1 MPHSSAL
8 LEREAPLAQLQAS
21 LATLGRHG
29 ATGCCLLLQ
38 GEAGIGKTN
47 LLRHLRANAPAG
59 LSWLVGTCE
68 PWLSP
73 LPLGPLVDVVGEL
86 PTSLAQAVRSG
97 APLRELLLPVLD
109 LLRDARQPRVL
120 VIDDAQWAD
129 SATLDLLR
137 FVGRRIGSTHAALVV
152 SYRDDELGVDHP
164 LRGVLASLPAEHTQ
178 RIVLQPLSQAAVEAW
193 AQRAGRADAA
203 SIWRLTAGNPFF
215 VGELLA
221 GAAGGL
227 PATVRDAV
235 LARAAGMPA
244 QARELLDW
252 VCVEPGLMELP
263 LLACVMPSASQALV
277 HGEACGLLRSDG
289 KGVTFR
295 HDLAR
300 RALEQSLA
308 PTRRRELH
316 ARLLDALA
324 TFDASAARRVH
335 HAQQAGRLDDVAE
348 WAPRA
353 AAEAAQAGA
362 HRQAA
367 SLYGLALSGNGAAQ
381 RLEWLQAR
389 AHAELM
395 CNRHDEAIAD
405 RSAALSLARN
415 LGDAEGIGRNQ
426 IWLARLHWMRD
437 GDVVGAL
444 PWVEAAIAGLALQP
458 PGRVL
463 AQAYSTRAHLALAAD
478 DLAATQHWGERAVAL
493 AESTG
498 DAQVLA
504 HALTNL
510 GAARAFGGALDA
522 GLIELQHGLE
532 IATVRRFHD
541 DAARAYVNIFLVLGN
556 SRQLAAALEWADTGV
571 AYSELHGLDVFTV
584 RLRVRRALAR
594 LMAGQW
600 AAAEADLDE
609 VAQRHS
615 PAPTEAAVAAFVGAL
630 LALRRCQQGAR
641 RRLACA
647 VAQMRQHHV
656 ELWFTHT
663 AAALAEAAWLDGE
676 PGAALAAIA
685 EVRPLPDPWR
695 AGEMAIWRHR
705 CGGGAPDIDLLPSPL
720 AHEVAG
726 RARDAAAAWRQLGAP
741 YDEALALL
749 SGDRDDLRQALT
761 LLDGLGA
768 EAAARLARRRLRAM
782 GERAVA
788 RGLYGHARH
797 DALGLTARER
807 QVLELIGQGLLNR
820 EIAAALHRS
829 ERTVENHVAALL
841 AKLGVHDRHEAVQRL
856 RDSASREP
864 QA

>member
-1 MPHSSAL
+1 MPPSPIL

-21 LATLGRHG
+21 LAALGQRESAG
-29 ATGCCLLLQ
+29 RCLLLQ
-38 GEAGIGKTN
+38 GEAGIGKTS
-47 LLRHLRANAPAG
+47 LLRRLRDAAPAG

-73 LPLGPLVDVVGEL
+73 SPLGPLVDFVGEL
-86 PTSLAQAVRSG
+86 PPSLAQAVRSG

-152 SYRDDELGVDHP
+152 SYRDDELGADHP
-164 LRGVLASLPAEHTQ
+164 LRGVLASLPGEHTL
-178 RIVLQPLSQAAVEAW
+178 RIVLPPLSLAAVEAW

-215 VGELLA
+215 VGELLD
-221 GAAGGL
+221 GAADGL

-235 LARAAGMPA
+235 LARAARLPP

-252 VCVEPGLMELP
+252 VCVEPALIELP
-263 LLACVMPSASQALV
+263 LLARLMPSASQALV

-289 KGVTFR
+289 NGVSFR

-300 RALEQSLA
+300 RAFEESLV

-324 TFDASAARRVH
+324 TFAASAVRRVH
-335 HAQQAGRLDDVAE
+335 HAQQAGRLDDVAV

-381 RLEWLQAR
+381 RLKWLQAR

-395 CNRHDEAIAD
+395 CNRHDKAIAD
-405 RSAALSLARN
+405 RSAALSLARD

-437 GDVVGAL
+437 GDVAGAV
-444 PWVEAAIAGLALQP
+444 PWVEAAIEALGLQP

-478 DLAATQHWGERAVAL
+478 DLSATQHWGERAVAL

-522 GLIELQHGLE
+522 GLIELRHSLD
-532 IATVRRFHD
+532 IAIERRFHD

-556 SRQLAAALEWADTGV
+556 ARRLASALEWADTGV

-594 LMAGQW
+594 LLAGQW
-600 AAAEADLDE
+600 AAAEADLGE
-609 VAQRHS
+609 VAKRHS
-615 PAPTEAAVAAFVGAL
+615 PPPTEAAVAAFVGAL
-630 LALRRCQQGAR
+630 LALRRGQQGAR
-641 RRLACA
+641 RRLATA
-647 VAQMRQHHV
+647 VDQMRRHHV

-663 AAALAEAAWLDGE
+663 AAALAEAAWLDAD
-676 PGAALAAIA
+676 PGATLAVLA
-685 EVRPLPDPWR
+685 EAPRLPDPWR
-695 AGEMAIWRHR
+695 AGELALWRYR
-705 CGGGAPDIDLLPSPL
+705 CGGDAPDVEHLPLPL
-720 AHEVAG
+720 AHEAAG
-726 RARDAAAAWRQLGAP
+726 RVRDAAAGWQQLGSP
-741 YDEALALL
+741 YDQALALL
-749 SGDRDDLRQALT
+749 SGDRDDLRKALT

-788 RGLYGHARH
+788 RGRYGHARH
-797 DALGLTARER
+797 DVLGLTARER
-807 QVLELIGQGLLNR
+807 QVLELIGQGLINR
-820 EIAAALHRS
+820 EIAATLHRS

-841 AKLGVHDRHEAVQRL
+841 GKLGVNDRHEAVQRL
-856 RDSASREP
+856 RDSDSREP
-864 QA
+864 

>member
-1 MPHSSAL
+1 M
-8 LEREAPLAQLQAS
+8 
-21 LATLGRHG
+21 
-29 ATGCCLLLQ
+29 
-38 GEAGIGKTN
+38 
-47 LLRHLRANAPAG
+47 
-59 LSWLVGTCE
+59 
-68 PWLSP
+68 
-73 LPLGPLVDVVGEL
+73 
-86 PTSLAQAVRSG
+86 
-97 APLRELLLPVLD
+97 
-109 LLRDARQPRVL
+109 
-120 VIDDAQWAD
+120 
-129 SATLDLLR
+129 
-137 FVGRRIGSTHAALVV
+137 
-152 SYRDDELGVDHP
+152 
-164 LRGVLASLPAEHTQ
+164 
-178 RIVLQPLSQAAVEAW
+178 
-193 AQRAGRADAA
+193 
-203 SIWRLTAGNPFF
+203 
-215 VGELLA
+215 
-221 GAAGGL
+221 
-227 PATVRDAV
+227 
-235 LARAAGMPA
+235 
-244 QARELLDW
+244 
-252 VCVEPGLMELP
+252 
-263 LLACVMPSASQALV
+263 
-277 HGEACGLLRSDG
+277 
-289 KGVTFR
+289 
-295 HDLAR
+295 
-300 RALEQSLA
+300 
-308 PTRRRELH
+308 
-316 ARLLDALA
+316 
-324 TFDASAARRVH
+324 
-335 HAQQAGRLDDVAE
+335 
-348 WAPRA
+348 
-353 AAEAAQAGA
+353 
-362 HRQAA
+362 
-367 SLYGLALSGNGAAQ
+367 ALSGNGAAQ